1 MIDQAGNPDRFG
13 EIAVNMNI
21 VPQAKLDRA
30 LVIQKMIL
38 SRTKVHMPI
47 GKVLQEMG
55 ILTQE
60 QIETIL
66 ETQRYL
72 SADEPE
78 VCRDKPTTEATG
90 SPETLSGLK
99 LIISDDKLSA
109 YLCPSDVQPSGL
121 SLQAVKDFIADQA
134 VDYGLVDDQVLLDY
148 ISQTPL
154 PGEPFKIASGTAP
167 MEGRAPEM
175 IFHFD
180 TDPLRI
186 GTLKSDGTMDWKN
199 RGEIPQVNVGDLLVE
214 KTPGQPGQPGTSV
227 SGQVLPPPR
236 IREPRLKCGKGAQK
250 SEDGMQILAK
260 VDGTP
265 KLSSDGKV
273 FVFGMLNIE
282 GDIGVETGNI
292 EFEGY
297 IEAQGHVTAGYT
309 VKAKGLY
316 TTGIQDAVIE
326 VAEDLICDGGIYGST
341 LTVGGN
347 MKASHIHN
355 CTIEILGDLVVK
367 KEIFDSTIQSN
378 GRCLIVDGK
387 IITSNIDAK
396 KGIEALEIGSAASN
410 PCRLSVGFDR
420 KYERDLAICQTELE
434 ELRSQKVHVE
444 ASLPE
449 HQSQLAAIEANIAAI
464 AKEQESYLAQK
475 RQFEE
480 QLRGEGPN
488 PVEDDEEKFML
499 EEMIAELV
507 EKTDE
512 IGAKA
517 TNLRSEADKV
527 RVKIIGVEKN
537 LKTLEAFIEESL
549 EKVELLEESVK
560 VDPGLPVVKVSG
572 TLYNKTQII
581 GPHKEMNIQ
590 EDMHKVRIAESKED
604 PNSNKYQIKI
614 SSLR

>member
-55 ILTQE
+55 ILTHE

-78 VCRDKPTTEATG
+78 VCRDRPAAEATG
-90 SPETLSGLK
+90 SPETLTGLK

-109 YLCPSDVQPSGL
+109 YLCPSDVQPGGL
-121 SLQAVKDFIADQA
+121 SLQAVKDFIADKA

-154 PGEPFKIASGTAP
+154 PGEPFKIASGSAP
-167 MEGRAPEM
+167 KEGRAPEV
-175 IFHFD
+175 IYHFD

-199 RGEIPQVNVGDLLVE
+199 RGEIPQVNEGDLLVE
-214 KTPGQPGQPGTSV
+214 KTPGQPGEPGTSV
-227 SGQVLPPPR
+227 FGQVLPPPR
-236 IREPRLKCGKGAQK
+236 IRDPRLKCGKGAQK

-260 VDGTP
+260 SDGTP

-273 FVFGMLNIE
+273 YVFGMINIE

-297 IEAQGHVTAGYT
+297 VEAQGPVTAGYT

-341 LTVGGN
+341 LKVGGN

-378 GRCLIVDGK
+378 GRCLIGEGK

-396 KGIEALEIGSAASN
+396 KGIEALEIGSLASN

-420 KYERDLAICQTELE
+420 RYERDLANCQTELE
-434 ELRSQKVHVE
+434 ELKGQKVHVE
-444 ASLPE
+444 ASLPG
-449 HQSQLAAIEANIAAI
+449 HQSQLAAIETNIVAI
-464 AKEQESYLAQK
+464 TKEQESYLAQK

-507 EKTDE
+507 EQIGEVDTRKTSMQ
-512 IGAKA
+512 
-517 TNLRSEADKV
+517 TEADKA
-527 RVKIIGVEKN
+527 RIKIIGVEKS
-537 LKTLEAFIEESL
+537 LATLDGLIEENR
-549 EKVELLEESVK
+549 EKLELLEESVK

-572 TLYNKTQII
+572 TIYNKTQII

-604 PNSNKYQIKI
+604 PNSNKFQIKI